1 MVAALRLPFM
11 LALGFI
17 LVLVVDALVLLVA
30 DDALSE
36 FIRVD
41 SFGDA
46 LLASLV
52 MAAVSITL
60 QVITGTNDDD
70 EFNMRVIKRVAR
82 RQGAE
87 APTDTP
93 GHPVPR
99 DRRARAAD
107 PAAGDARRKRAEH
120 GALGRR

>member
-1 MVAALRLPFM
+1 LRLLVSWILAAASLYVAAILVPGVTLEEPGSAFVVAAAVAVLNAILPPVVAALRLPFM

-17 LVLVVDALVLLVA
+17 LVLVVDALILLVA

-52 MAAVSITL
+52 MGLSRSR
-60 QVITGTNDDD
+60 
-70 EFNMRVIKRVAR
+70 FRSSR
-82 RQGAE
+82 
-87 APTDTP
+87 APTTTTSSTC
-93 GHPVPR
+93 
-99 DRRARAAD
+99 A
-107 PAAGDARRKRAEH
+107 
-120 GALGRR
+120 